1 MNELIGVNIYRG
13 HIIICLYT
21 CEIVK
26 VIYGVCLSELVVS
39 VEREG
44 DVIYWSRPSGR
55 VSYYL
60 VTLTDDETGEKL
72 VEGMRTNE
80 QFLVL
85 SNGSYGKLS
94 VEVCSI

>member
-1 MNELIGVNIYRG
+1 MS
-13 HIIICLYT
+13 
-21 CEIVK
+21 VK
-26 VIYGVCLSELVVS
+26 
-39 VEREG
+39 REG

-94 VEVCSI
+94 VEVCSIIIPSSYFNLGS

>member
-1 MNELIGVNIYRG
+1 M
-13 HIIICLYT
+13 
-21 CEIVK
+21 
-26 VIYGVCLSELVVS
+26 
-39 VEREG
+39 EREG

-80 QFLVL
+80 QFLL
-85 SNGSYGKLS
+85 SSGSYGKLS
-94 VEVCSI
+94 VEVYMQYIPSSYLILGS